1 MDRCLIKLNE
11 TLEKINENL
20 ILLKDAIS
28 SGVGVYTRKDA
39 QFSVSQDHLD
49 DPVRVVVQQE
59 KNERFAVMVHQD
71 PSDGLDVRITNE
83 PLNVEM
89 AQDPTKTFNVKLHNL
104 EEAGTLST
112 DGTQEVDICG
122 VVSIQNT

>member
-20 ILLKDAIS
+20 VLLKDAIS
-28 SGVGVYTRKDA
+28 CGVGVYTQKDA
-39 QFSVSQDHLD
+39 VFSVSHDQWDE
-49 DPVRVVVQQE
+49 PVRVVVQQE
-59 KNERFAVMVHQD
+59 KSERFAVMVHQD

-89 AQDPTKTFNVKLHNL
+89 AQDPNNTYNVKLHDL
-104 EEAGTLST
+104 EEAGKI
-112 DGTQEVDICG
+112 DVHVCNCVQVDTN
-122 VVSIQNT
+122 S

>member
-28 SGVGVYTRKDA
+28 SGVGVYTQKDA
-39 QFSVSQDHLD
+39 VFSVSHDHLD
-49 DPVRVVVQQE
+49 EPVRVVVQQD
-59 KNERFAVMVHQD
+59 KSERFAVMVHQD

-89 AQDPTKTFNVKLHNL
+89 AQDSTKTFNVKLHDL
-104 EEAGTLST
+104 EEAGTLT
-112 DGTQEVDICG
+112 TEGTQDVYILDT
-122 VVSIQNT
+122 VSIDKN